1 MAARQYLAEVIGT
14 GQLDAMAVHSNNP
27 IIDAI
32 LNQKYAQACELG
44 IQIDFAIT
52 DLAGFPLSNKETAV
66 VLSNL
71 LDNAIEACKT
81 QKGARLIRVKIQCS
95 AEKTVL
101 SVMNT
106 IDKAPVMENGLP
118 VTTKAD
124 PLMHGYGLQNI
135 LSILAKHG
143 AYPAIQCQDGWFQFS
158 TALFHR
164 AGSSAPEHSQ
174 IAQKSI

>member
-1 MAARQYLAEVIGT
+1 MV
-14 GQLDAMAVHSNNP
+14 
-27 IIDAI
+27 DAI

-44 IQIDFAIT
+44 IQVDFAIN
-52 DLAGFPLSNKETAV
+52 DLAEFPLSNKETVV

-81 QKGARLIRVKIQCS
+81 QKGTRLIRVKIQCS
-95 AEKTVL
+95 EEKTIL

-124 PLMHGYGLQNI
+124 PLAHGYGLQTI
-135 LSILAKHG
+135 VSILADHG
-143 AYPAIQCQDGWFQFS
+143 ACPAILCQDGWFQFS
-158 TALFHR
+158 TVLFHQTI
-164 AGSSAPEHSQ
+164 SPAPEHDQ
-174 IAQKSI
+174 ITQKSL

>member
-1 MAARQYLAEVIGT
+1 M
-14 GQLDAMAVHSNNP
+14 DALAVHSNNP
-27 IIDAI
+27 VVDAI

-44 IQIDFAIT
+44 IQVDFAIN
-52 DLAGFPLSNKETAV
+52 DLAEFPLSNKETVV

-81 QKGARLIRVKIQCS
+81 QKGTRLIRVKIQCS
-95 AEKTVL
+95 EEKTIL

-124 PLMHGYGLQNI
+124 PLAHGYGLQNI
-135 LSILAKHG
+135 VSILADHG
-143 AYPAIQCQDGWFQFS
+143 RLSGHSVPGRLVPVLHGTVSSDYFAC
-158 TALFHR
+158 
-164 AGSSAPEHSQ
+164 AGARSNYTKIPLIFLRMSFRD
-174 IAQKSI
+174 IF